1 MAKIV
6 KGPALSG
13 HKVVITRNE
22 LGKYFNIFQSQS
34 LLSIPGQKFAY
45 FMAKNNRKL
54 QEELDKQKKFH
65 QQQLNIRGKLSQKY
79 IDIEHRMLVE
89 YSDKDENQNPI
100 TNNGEFKI
108 ANEKIDDFYKNLEI
122 AMKEAKILKEYMAVK
137 SFNNTMEEY
146 FKEEVEIT
154 FHEILQDDIPE
165 SITGSQYILIEEFIR

>member
-1 MAKIV
+1 
-6 KGPALSG
+6 
-13 HKVVITRNE
+13 
-22 LGKYFNIFQSQS
+22 
-34 LLSIPGQKFAY
+34 
-45 FMAKNNRKL
+45 
-54 QEELDKQKKFH
+54 
-65 QQQLNIRGKLSQKY
+65 
-79 IDIEHRMLVE
+79 MLVE
-89 YSDKDENQNPI
+89 YSEKDENQNPI

-146 FKEEVEIT
+146 FKEEVEIV